1 MPFFLSSMA
10 AGVSIALGG
19 YAYLSVE
26 SRYLGAFLF
35 SFGLYAVCQYGLPL
49 FTGRIAYLGRP
60 GGYGPGKL
68 LMMLAANFIGAAIVG
83 LLYQPVAG
91 GGDVLSV
98 AQEKMAQLPWQSFL
112 RGLFCGAIV
121 FIGVDIFRRYP
132 DPMGRYLGVLLGV
145 PAFVL
150 ARFEHCVADAF
161 YFAAAWQQGLP
172 FDIRALLMLL
182 MVIVGNTVGALA
194 MNTIVP
200 QPAPAKQ

>member
-1 MPFFLSSMA
+1 MHFFLHSMA

-19 YAYLSVE
+19 YAYMSVE

-60 GGYGPGKL
+60 GGYGPRQL
-68 LMMLAANFIGAAIVG
+68 LIMLAANFIGAAIVG
-83 LLYQPVAG
+83 LLYLPVAG
-91 GGDVLSV
+91 GGDILRV
-98 AQEKMAQLPWQSFL
+98 AQEKMSQTPWQSFV

-121 FIGVDIFRRYP
+121 FIGVDIFRRFQ

-172 FDIRALLMLL
+172 VALGAFTMLA
-182 MVIVGNTVGALA
+182 MVVLGNTVGALL
-194 MNTIVP
+194 MNLIVP
-200 QPAPAKQ
+200 QPAPKP

>member
-1 MPFFLSSMA
+1 MHFFLHSMA

-19 YAYLSVE
+19 YAYMSVE

-49 FTGRIAYLGRP
+49 LTGRIAYLGRP
-60 GGYGPGKL
+60 GGYGPKQL
-68 LMMLAANFIGAAIVG
+68 LIMLAANFIGAAIVG
-83 LLYQPVAG
+83 LLYLPVAG
-91 GGDVLSV
+91 GGDILRV
-98 AQEKMAQLPWQSFL
+98 AQEKMSQTPWQSFV

-121 FIGVDIFRRYP
+121 FIGVDIFRRYQ

-172 FDIRALLMLL
+172 VALGAFTMLA
-182 MVIVGNTVGALA
+182 MVVLGNTVGALL
-194 MNTIVP
+194 MNLIVP
-200 QPAPAKQ
+200 QPAPKP

>member
-1 MPFFLSSMA
+1 MHFFLHSMA

-19 YAYLSVE
+19 YAYMSVE

-60 GGYGPGKL
+60 GGYGPRQL
-68 LMMLAANFIGAAIVG
+68 LIMLAANFIGAAIVG
-83 LLYQPVAG
+83 LLYLPVAG
-91 GGDVLSV
+91 GGDILRV
-98 AQEKMAQLPWQSFL
+98 AQEKMSQTPWQSFV

-121 FIGVDIFRRYP
+121 FIGVDIFRRYQ

-172 FDIRALLMLL
+172 VALGAFTMLA
-182 MVIVGNTVGALA
+182 MVVLGNTVGALL
-194 MNTIVP
+194 MNLIVP
-200 QPAPAKQ
+200 QPAPKP

>member
-1 MPFFLSSMA
+1 MHFFLHSMA

-19 YAYLSVE
+19 YAYMSVE

-60 GGYGPGKL
+60 GGYGPRQL
-68 LMMLAANFIGAAIVG
+68 LIMLAANFIGAAIVG
-83 LLYQPVAG
+83 LLYLPVAG
-91 GGDVLSV
+91 GGDILRV
-98 AQEKMAQLPWQSFL
+98 AQEKMCQTPWQSFV

-121 FIGVDIFRRYP
+121 FIGVDIFRRFQ

-172 FDIRALLMLL
+172 VALGAFTMLAMVVLGNTIGALLMNL
-182 MVIVGNTVGALA
+182 
-194 MNTIVP
+194 IVP
-200 QPAPAKQ
+200 QPAPKP

>member
-1 MPFFLSSMA
+1 MHFFLHSMA

-19 YAYLSVE
+19 YAYMSVE

-60 GGYGPGKL
+60 GGYGPKQL
-68 LMMLAANFIGAAIVG
+68 LIILAANFIGAAIVG
-83 LLYQPVAG
+83 LLYLPVAG
-91 GGDVLSV
+91 GGDILRV
-98 AQEKMAQLPWQSFL
+98 AQEKMSQTPWQSFV

-121 FIGVDIFRRYP
+121 FIGVDIFRRYQ

-172 FDIRALLMLL
+172 VALGAFTMLA
-182 MVIVGNTVGALA
+182 MVVLGNTVGALL
-194 MNTIVP
+194 MNLIVP
-200 QPAPAKQ
+200 QPAPKP

>member
-1 MPFFLSSMA
+1 MHFFLHSMA

-19 YAYLSVE
+19 YAYMSVE

-60 GGYGPGKL
+60 GGYGPRQL
-68 LMMLAANFIGAAIVG
+68 LIMLAANFIGAAIVG
-83 LLYQPVAG
+83 LLYLPVAG
-91 GGDVLSV
+91 GGDILRV
-98 AQEKMAQLPWQSFL
+98 AQEKMSQTPWQSFV

-121 FIGVDIFRRYP
+121 FIGVDIFRRFQA
-132 DPMGRYLGVLLGV
+132 PMGRYLGVLLGV

-172 FDIRALLMLL
+172 VALGAFTMLA
-182 MVIVGNTVGALA
+182 MVVLGNTVGALL
-194 MNTIVP
+194 MNLIVP
-200 QPAPAKQ
+200 QPAPKP

>member
-1 MPFFLSSMA
+1 MHFFLHSMA

-19 YAYLSVE
+19 YAYMSVE

-60 GGYGPGKL
+60 GGYGPRQL
-68 LMMLAANFIGAAIVG
+68 LIMLAANFIGAAIVG
-83 LLYQPVAG
+83 LLYLPVAG
-91 GGDVLSV
+91 GGDILRV
-98 AQEKMAQLPWQSFL
+98 AQEKMSQTPWQSFV

-121 FIGVDIFRRYP
+121 FIGVDIFRRYQ

-172 FDIRALLMLL
+172 VALGAFTMLA
-182 MVIVGNTVGALA
+182 MVVLGNTVGALL
-194 MNTIVP
+194 MNLIAP
-200 QPAPAKQ
+200 QPAPKP

>member
-1 MPFFLSSMA
+1 MHFFLHSMA

-19 YAYLSVE
+19 YAYMSVE

-60 GGYGPGKL
+60 GGYGPKQL
-68 LMMLAANFIGAAIVG
+68 LIMLAANFIGAAIVG
-83 LLYQPVAG
+83 LLYLPVAG
-91 GGDVLSV
+91 GGDILRV
-98 AQEKMAQLPWQSFL
+98 AQEKMSQTPWQSFV

-121 FIGVDIFRRYP
+121 FIGVDIFRRYQ

-172 FDIRALLMLL
+172 VALGAFTMLAMVVLGNTIGALLMNL
-182 MVIVGNTVGALA
+182 
-194 MNTIVP
+194 IVP
-200 QPAPAKQ
+200 QPAPKP

>member
-1 MPFFLSSMA
+1 MHFFLHSMA

-19 YAYLSVE
+19 YAYMSVE

-60 GGYGPGKL
+60 GGYGPKQL
-68 LMMLAANFIGAAIVG
+68 LIMLAANFIGAAIVG
-83 LLYQPVAG
+83 LLYLPVAG
-91 GGDVLSV
+91 GGDILRV
-98 AQEKMAQLPWQSFL
+98 AQEKMSQTPWQSFV

-121 FIGVDIFRRYP
+121 FIGVDIFRRYQ

-172 FDIRALLMLL
+172 VALGAFTMLA
-182 MVIVGNTVGALA
+182 MVVLGNTVGALL
-194 MNTIVP
+194 MNLIVP
-200 QPAPAKQ
+200 QPAPKP

>member
-1 MPFFLSSMA
+1 MHFFLHSMA

-19 YAYLSVE
+19 YAYMSVE

-60 GGYGPGKL
+60 GGYGPKQL
-68 LMMLAANFIGAAIVG
+68 LIMLAANFIGAAIVG
-83 LLYQPVAG
+83 LLYLPVAG
-91 GGDVLSV
+91 GGDILRV
-98 AQEKMAQLPWQSFL
+98 AQEKMSQTPWQSFV

-121 FIGVDIFRRYP
+121 FIGVDIFRRFQ

-172 FDIRALLMLL
+172 VALGAFTMLA
-182 MVIVGNTVGALA
+182 MVVLGNTVGALL
-194 MNTIVP
+194 MNLIVP
-200 QPAPAKQ
+200 QPAPKP